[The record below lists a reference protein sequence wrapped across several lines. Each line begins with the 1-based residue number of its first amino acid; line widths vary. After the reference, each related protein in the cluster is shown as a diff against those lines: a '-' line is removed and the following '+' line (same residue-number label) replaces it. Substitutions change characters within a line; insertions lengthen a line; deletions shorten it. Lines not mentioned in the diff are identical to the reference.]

1 MPILAKRRGST
12 VRQPSTTNSRT
23 HNAKERAQFVT
34 ALKVIVKSLLEGGMT
49 KVDVID
55 TVKSL

>member
-12 VRQPSTTNSRT
+12 VRQPAVSNDRR